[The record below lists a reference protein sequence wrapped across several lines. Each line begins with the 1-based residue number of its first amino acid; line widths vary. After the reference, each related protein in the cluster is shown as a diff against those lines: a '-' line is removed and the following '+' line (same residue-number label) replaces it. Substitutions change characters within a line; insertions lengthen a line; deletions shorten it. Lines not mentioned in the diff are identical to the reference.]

1 MKILFILAG
10 VLLIMTAFSLFSI
23 PKELLIPREVL
34 FGNPVK
40 ANPQISP
47 NGQTIAYLAP
57 DEGVLNI
64 WLRQVEGG
72 EDRVITQDRVRGIR
86 QYFWAQDSR
95 HLFFLQDE
103 GGDENTHLFL
113 VDSETAETRDLTPF
127 PGTRV
132 QILQTDKETPE
143 QILIAM
149 NRDNPKVYDV
159 YRLAWKTGN
168 IELAAKNSGSVSRWI
183 ADSRLSVLG
192 QVIADGKG
200 GYQVFTRDT
209 EASEWKPTAEWGVED
224 NLSCGVIG
232 FSKDAKDLFLIDSR
246 DFSAGRLV
254 KLERASG
261 KKQMLSQNPDYDVVQ
276 VLLNPETDEP
286 QAAIYFREKPE
297 WDILDEAIR
306 ADLNLIGKNHP
317 GFFSIASRDD
327 ADRFWILRVESDIQP
342 AAYFL
347 YNRASKTET
356 FLFEQY
362 PDLKKFRLSAMQPVS
377 FQSRDG
383 LKLNGYLTLP
393 AGKKKP
399 APMVLKVHGGPWS
412 RDMWRYDPAAQ
423 WLANRG
429 YAVLQINFRGSTT
442 YGKAFVNAGNREWG
456 GKMQDDL
463 TDAVQW
469 AIGEG
474 IADPKKIAIYGASY
488 GGYAALAGAAFT
500 PDLFRAAIAVV
511 GPSNLISFLKS
522 MPPYW
527 SNEAANVY
535 HRVGHPDQDADFLK
549 KRSPLFSAEKI
560 RVPML
565 IAQGANDPRVKKA
578 ESEQIVEALQKHKI
592 EHQYLLFPDEGHGF
606 ARPENQFRFYAAA
619 ETFLAKNLGG
629 RSQD

>member
-1 MKILFILAG
+1 
-10 VLLIMTAFSLFSI
+10 
-23 PKELLIPREVL
+23 
-34 FGNPVK
+34 
-40 ANPQISP
+40 
-47 NGQTIAYLAP
+47 
-57 DEGVLNI
+57 
-64 WLRQVEGG
+64 
-72 EDRVITQDRVRGIR
+72 
-86 QYFWAQDSR
+86 
-95 HLFFLQDE
+95 
-103 GGDENTHLFL
+103 
-113 VDSETAETRDLTPF
+113 
-127 PGTRV
+127 
-132 QILQTDKETPE
+132 
-143 QILIAM
+143 
-149 NRDNPKVYDV
+149 
-159 YRLAWKTGN
+159 
-168 IELAAKNSGSVSRWI
+168 
-183 ADSRLSVLG
+183 
-192 QVIADGKG
+192 
-200 GYQVFTRDT
+200 
-209 EASEWKPTAEWGVED
+209 
-224 NLSCGVIG
+224 
-232 FSKDAKDLFLIDSR
+232 
-246 DFSAGRLV
+246 
-254 KLERASG
+254 
-261 KKQMLSQNPDYDVVQ
+261 
-276 VLLNPETDEP
+276 
-286 QAAIYFREKPE
+286 
-297 WDILDEAIR
+297 
-306 ADLNLIGKNHP
+306 
-317 GFFSIASRDD
+317 
-327 ADRFWILRVESDIQP
+327 
-342 AAYFL
+342 
-347 YNRASKTET
+347 
-356 FLFEQY
+356 
-362 PDLKKFRLSAMQPVS
+362 
-377 FQSRDG
+377 
-383 LKLNGYLTLP
+383 
-393 AGKKKP
+393 
-399 APMVLKVHGGPWS
+399 
-412 RDMWRYDPAAQ
+412 MWRYDPAAQ